1 MSAEHDDA
9 VRRGRRNRARGA
21 SAEREAIAILGRL
34 GVLASRSASAQASR
48 FAKASNQQQPD
59 LVIAARSGLPPLPL
73 WVEVKASP
81 SSAALWSGLRQAC
94 EPGLPVVPLVM
105 WRLPG
110 AGPSRPVRWVYATTT
125 DRSDVPGVRIGDA
138 LAQLD
143 DATVIGVHVRS
154 PAGRCVIFGDVMLR
168 IMLREVLARHVA
180 GHPPPVPTLLPSLP
194 MELDRARW
202 SLPVEEADP
211 NAFDPP
217 YDPVMSPYPD
227 HLTDPGLA
235 ETQPQQRVKR

>member
-9 VRRGRRNRARGA
+9 VRRGRRNRSRGA
-21 SAEREAIAILGRL
+21 SAEREAIAILGRF

-48 FAKASNQQQPD
+48 WAKATSQQQPD
-59 LVIAARSGLPPLPL
+59 LVIAPKAGLPSLPL

-125 DRSDVPGVRIGDA
+125 DRADVPGVRIGDA
-138 LAQLD
+138 LTQLD

-154 PAGRCVIFGDVMLR
+154 PAGRCVIFGNCYLRML
-168 IMLREVLARHVA
+168 LRELAARVSSGSA
-180 GHPPPVPTLLPSLP
+180 LDVPTLRPSLP
-194 MELDRARW
+194 LEL
-202 SLPVEEADP
+202 SQTLPPAVSADGVSM
-211 NAFDPP
+211 FDPP
-217 YDPVMSPYPD
+217 YDPVMHPYPD